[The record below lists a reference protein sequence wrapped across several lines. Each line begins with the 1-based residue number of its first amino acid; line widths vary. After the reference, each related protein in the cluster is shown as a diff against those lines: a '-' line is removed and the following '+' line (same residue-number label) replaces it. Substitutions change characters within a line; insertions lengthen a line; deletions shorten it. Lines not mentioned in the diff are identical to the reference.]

1 MTRSGGLQ
9 ATGKRRRF
17 GKRRSLGERSALDL
31 DPSSF
36 ANLLRQGY
44 GGREATAET
53 RPTRNGG
60 LSTAEETTAV
70 WKPPLLGKRIS
81 A

>member
-1 MTRSGGLQ
+1 MFAFKGEQLFVYFGGHGRKCTIFDHVEQ
-9 ATGKRRRF
+9 AEYVKRRRF
-17 GKRRSLGERSALDL
+17 GKRRSLEERSALDL

-44 GGREATAET
+44 GGREATADEA
-53 RPTRNGG
+53 PRN
-60 LSTAEETTAV
+60 V
-70 WKPPLLGKRIS
+70 S